1 MKRQKCIHKH
11 INSLFYK
18 EKTRLGI
25 QNVCSLHLEI
35 NYRNDTNATHPL
47 LNATHQQLLQQAQAN
62 ATAVFRE
69 FR

>member
-1 MKRQKCIHKH
+1 MILYQD
-11 INSLFYK
+11 
-18 EKTRLGI
+18 
-25 QNVCSLHLEI
+25 CSSHLEI

-47 LNATHQQLLQQAQAN
+47 LNATHQQLLQQEQAN

>member
-1 MKRQKCIHKH
+1 M
-11 INSLFYK
+11 Y
-18 EKTRLGI
+18 
-25 QNVCSLHLEI
+25 QNCSYHLEI

>member
-1 MKRQKCIHKH
+1 MNPFSQHKKRP
-11 INSLFYK
+11 LRVYYW
-18 EKTRLGI
+18 R
-25 QNVCSLHLEI
+25 LEI

-47 LNATHQQLLQQAQAN
+47 LNATLRQLLQQEQAN